1 MKLGMLLHKLWHT
14 RAVLI
19 PSVVIAVL
27 AAILSAFK
35 LGPGGIQPRALGM
48 STAQTQLLVD
58 NPSSIVLDLKQGSYQ
73 LQQLAQSATLLG
85 NVLVSIPVQ
94 QDIARRAGI
103 PVSSLMTTAP
113 ATPQSPSAL
122 TTPSQR
128 KTTDILASNNQYRI
142 NVQANPT
149 VPMLTV
155 YTEASS
161 PAMATALANAAVA
174 SLRDY
179 VNMVDAGIPAGQRV
193 NIYQLGRAEGGPV
206 TGGLRLELVVLV
218 FLFALALSSAAG
230 LAIVR
235 VREGWKLDRDP
246 EDTRAATVKP
256 SGSVDVA

>member
-1 MKLGMLLHKLWHT
+1 MKLGMVLYKLWHT

-27 AAILSAFK
+27 TAVLSSFK

-48 STAQTQLLVD
+48 STAQTQVLVD

-73 LQQLAQSATLLG
+73 LQQMAQSATLLG

-128 KTTDILASNNQYRI
+128 KTTDIMASNNQYRI

-161 PAMATALANAAVA
+161 VTMAKALANAAVA
-174 SLRDY
+174 SLRAY
-179 VNMVDAGIPAGQRV
+179 VDMVDEGIPAGQRV
-193 NIYQLGRAEGGPV
+193 NVYQLGRAEGGPV
-206 TGGLRLELVVLV
+206 TGGLRLETLALV
-218 FLFALALSSAAG
+218 FFFVLAVTSAVG
-230 LAIVR
+230 LATLR
-235 VREGWKLDRDP
+235 VREGWKLYRDP
-246 EDTRAATVKP
+246 EDTRAPTVKP
-256 SGSVDVA
+256 SEGVDVA